1 MYLLPSIQPP
11 HLRLFFRSNRH
22 ALAGGLILIFALVAG
37 TAATVWREFS
47 DAEQRDRQQLAFM
60 ASAIEG
66 HATQVFEA
74 CGMVLD
80 NLVASLLKAPDD
92 LASLEELQTNYL
104 RGLPFLQGL
113 SAVDPDGQVLTSTHL
128 ADRGASLDLRRLAP
142 RPAQGDRMVIGPW
155 TAGRT
160 LVEGARQVATP
171 ARAGFIPLVRRVQ
184 LSQSRSVL
192 LVAQVNPDALTG
204 YQQPLFD
211 TSPPGARVLLA
222 LDDGSLLSQSGGESH
237 YRGHSLRAHPLF
249 RDGLPVA
256 HMGSYGPAQTL
267 GSLSL
272 GAWQRSGNQ
281 PLVSL
286 VERPYAST
294 SQRVLDALREPL
306 MLVLPAL
313 ALVAFAARSAWRNAR
328 RQETSLARSHQ
339 MRREAQQCQQEL
351 ATLLEHG
358 HALVLRTD
366 RNGVIC
372 HANERWHALFS
383 ARATSAVGKCLW
395 ELALPDCRHA
405 AEALFKPEPAETVRN
420 AQIRLAGAD
429 GQTRVLEVAVTP
441 LHDHG
446 GRLQGFACS
455 AMDVTVL
462 QASRQQLQDQQAF
475 TSLLLETIPLPVCTT
490 DLEGRFLT
498 VNQAW
503 ERFMGLQREH
513 VLGLRGSEFMP
524 PEAAQAYEAHDEDF
538 GTRICYEARLCRHDG
553 SARTVEITKVR
564 RLSHQGQP
572 LGLLIAMK
580 DVTDLPARK
589 EPAERGTHAGNRD
602 FVTRISH
609 ELNRPLQSILGFSEL
624 GMGRASAPD
633 TLRAMF
639 GDIHAAG
646 QSILEFLNELLDIP
660 KTEGSIDSFH
670 FERHDVRTLI
680 GETVAGLAPQLAHK
694 RLTLELQLGA
704 AALVAKVDSRR
715 FTQVMHYV
723 LTSAAQFSPE
733 GQAIHVAASS
743 LDQTSIHISVC
754 DQGPGR
760 SQGPGIAQEE
770 IQAVLQTFTQ
780 LGQTGEDAPGVD
792 LGLAVCHKIITAHGG
807 RIYTTNAPEGGV
819 VFHITLPHAGHRIP
833 EPAVPQWT
841 ESP

>member
-1 MYLLPSIQPP
+1 M
-11 HLRLFFRSNRH
+11 
-22 ALAGGLILIFALVAG
+22 LILTLAAG
-37 TAATVWREFS
+37 TAAMVWREFRH
-47 DAEQRDRQQLAFM
+47 AEQRDRQQLAFM
-60 ASAIEG
+60 ASAMES
-66 HATQVFEA
+66 HATQVLEA
-74 CGMVLD
+74 GGTVLD
-80 NLVASLLKAPDD
+80 HLAASLLKAPDD
-92 LASLEELQTNYL
+92 LASLEELQAGYL
-104 RGLPFLQGL
+104 RSLPFLQGL
-113 SAVDPDGQVLTSTHL
+113 SAIAPDGQVLTSTHL
-128 ADRGASLDLRRLAP
+128 ADRGASVDLRWLEP
-142 RPAQGDRMVIGPW
+142 RPVQGDRMVIGPW
-155 TAGRT
+155 TPGRT
-160 LVEGARQVATP
+160 LTESTRQAAAP

-184 LSQSRSVL
+184 LSPSRSVL
-192 LVAQVNPDALTG
+192 LVAQLNPDALTG
-204 YQQPLFD
+204 HQQRLFD
-211 TSPPGARVLLA
+211 TSPPGTRALLA

-237 YRGHSLRAHPLF
+237 YRGHSLRTHPLL
-249 RDGLPVA
+249 RDGLPVS
-256 HMGSYGPAQTL
+256 HVGGYGPAQTL

-272 GAWQRSGNQ
+272 GAWQRSGSQ

-286 VERPYAST
+286 VERPYASAPR
-294 SQRVLDALREPL
+294 RVLDALREPL
-306 MLVLPAL
+306 VFMLPAL
-313 ALVAFAARSAWRNAR
+313 AWAAFLARSAWLNA
-328 RQETSLARSHQ
+328 H
-339 MRREAQQCQQEL
+339 RREIAL
-351 ATLLEHG
+351 AESD
-358 HALVLRTD
+358 RT
-366 RNGVIC
+366 
-372 HANERWHALFS
+372 
-383 ARATSAVGKCLW
+383 
-395 ELALPDCRHA
+395 
-405 AEALFKPEPAETVRN
+405 
-420 AQIRLAGAD
+420 Q
-429 GQTRVLEVAVTP
+429 
-441 LHDHG
+441 
-446 GRLQGFACS
+446 
-455 AMDVTVL
+455 
-462 QASRQQLQDQQAF
+462 RQQLQDQQAF

-524 PEAAQAYEAHDEDF
+524 PEAALAYEANDEDF
-538 GTRICYEARLCRHDG
+538 GTRICYEARLRRHDG

-580 DVTDLPARK
+580 DVTDLPARQ
-589 EPAERGTHAGNRD
+589 EPAERGTRAGNRD

-624 GMGRASAPD
+624 GMARASAPD

-646 QSILEFLNELLDIP
+646 RSILEFLNELLDIP

-670 FERHDVRTLI
+670 FERHDVRALV
-680 GETVAGLAPQLAHK
+680 GETVAGLTPRLARK
-694 RLTLELQLGA
+694 RLALELQLGA

-754 DQGPGR
+754 DRGPGR

-780 LGQTGEDAPGVD
+780 LGQTGEDSPGVD

-819 VFHITLPHAGHRIP
+819 VFHITLPHAGQRIP
-833 EPAVPQWT
+833 EPAAPQWT